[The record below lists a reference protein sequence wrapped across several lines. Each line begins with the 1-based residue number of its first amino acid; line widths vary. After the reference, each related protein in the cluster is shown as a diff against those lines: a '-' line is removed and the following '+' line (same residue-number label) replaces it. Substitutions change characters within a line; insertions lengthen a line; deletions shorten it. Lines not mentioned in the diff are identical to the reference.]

1 MTDVYKNRLYDEASP
16 ALSILIPFFKDD
28 ASALVSAL
36 ATQKTSEP
44 IEIIVVDDGT
54 GDPVLTSRLQSLTT
68 ELPAAICLITSAK
81 NGGRAAARNR
91 LQQAARSDWLLFL
104 DADMRPVSQ
113 NFLHTYL
120 SEIERNRADII
131 FGGFTVESQSED
143 KSGALHR
150 ALSAVS
156 DCLPLKERQ
165 AAGPQY
171 VASSNLCLR
180 KSVITENP
188 FDNGFVGWGWE
199 DSEWAAR
206 VSKSYTLIHI
216 DNPALHLGLE
226 NEDTLLKR
234 LQLSGPNYARFTD
247 KHPELAKTLT
257 LYRLSKRLRKV
268 PGQKFGRPILRRL
281 VKSNAPM
288 RARLIALKLWRASW
302 YAEALK

>member
-1 MTDVYKNRLYDEASP
+1 MTDIFENQLYSKAVP

-28 ASALVSAL
+28 ASALISAL
-36 ATQKTSEP
+36 ATQKQSETT
-44 IEIIVVDDGT
+44 EIILVDDGT
-54 GDPVLTSRLQSLTT
+54 GQPDLTARLQSLIKG
-68 ELPAAICLITSAK
+68 LPAAICLITLAE

-113 NFLHTYL
+113 NFLQTYL
-120 SEIERNRADII
+120 SEIERNKADII
-131 FGGFTVESQSED
+131 FGGFTVESQSEE

-206 VSKSYTLIHI
+206 VSKNYELIHV

-226 NEDTLLKR
+226 SEDTLLR
-234 LQLSGPNYARFTD
+234 RFQLSGSNYARFTD
-247 KHPELAKTLT
+247 KHPELAKTLP
-257 LYRLSKRLRKV
+257 LFRLSKGLKKV
-268 PGQKFGRPILRRL
+268 PGQKFGRPILKWL
-281 VKSNAPM
+281 VKSKAPM
-288 RARLIALKLWRASW
+288 RARLMALKLWRASW
-302 YAEALK
+302 YSEALK